1 MGCLLPTSPSLPVT
15 TQHPAIISADT
26 SRNIIISAL
35 SVLPE
40 NINMMVKMIQIQLI
54 FADIYIYLQPG
65 REEGGVCTA
74 QSSVYSV
81 HSSRQ
86 SVCTLYRDLSRLILF
101 VYLSNSSCSNGMPWQ
116 GSFCYTIY
124 FPIFGKI

>member
-1 MGCLLPTSPSLPVT
+1 
-15 TQHPAIISADT
+15 
-26 SRNIIISAL
+26 
-35 SVLPE
+35 
-40 NINMMVKMIQIQLI
+40 MMVKMIQIQLI

-86 SVCTLYRDLSRLILF
+86 SVCTVGVQALVSIDQSWDPGVQSEL
-101 VYLSNSSCSNGMPWQ
+101 CM
-116 GSFCYTIY
+116 T
-124 FPIFGKI
+124 